1 MIIFDVFKGVIPE
14 QIAAGTNKINSVN
27 SRNYG
32 QFVARA
38 TGNIKIT
45 GDMLK
50 PGAVLID
57 IGMQRDEQGD
67 LCGDCDFKSCTS
79 AVGYITPTPGGTGPM
94 TTLV

>member
-1 MIIFDVFKGVIPE
+1 
-14 QIAAGTNKINSVN
+14 
-27 SRNYG
+27 
-32 QFVARA
+32 
-38 TGNIKIT
+38 
-45 GDMLK
+45 MLK